1 MRSIPTLPL
10 LATLISLGF
19 YCGNLSAA
27 NASIVETLS
36 EKTTSEKPV
45 RLADA
50 RSYRHCHNINVR
62 VYCHK
67 RDQLPMNWPPLSDTP
82 GQDRIEPRNPTGSP
96 QPLKQ
101 KRA

>member
-1 MRSIPTLPL
+1 MSTTPTLPL
-10 LATLISLGF
+10 LTTLISLGL
-19 YCGNLSAA
+19 YGGSLSAA

-36 EKTTSEKPV
+36 ESTTSEKAV

-67 RDQLPMNWPPLSDTP
+67 RDRLPMNWPPLSDTP
-82 GQDRIEPRNPTGSP
+82 GQDRLEPRNPAGPP